1 MARLDVLT
9 EVEKK
14 ADGYAVI
21 NVLSNI
27 ALNIFGGYYVVELTT
42 YIWRSL
48 TGH

>member
-14 ADGYAVI
+14 ADGYTVI

>member
-1 MARLDVLT
+1 MARLDVLR
-9 EVEKK
+9 EVERK
-14 ADGYAVI
+14 ADGYTVI

-27 ALNIFGGYYVVELTT
+27 SLNIFVGYYVVELTT